1 MLCGWCQ
8 VLDSFYKVE
17 SKFKWKL
24 FDCLTGKIICDYL
37 QDHNAMVGAGS
48 GPSSSSA
55 MFTESIHG
63 VTVVGPRDTL
73 DNYVAELKLEKEVCI
88 YFMYVCMYHILCIHL
103 WISNIYTCITFLSY
117 PVYVRAHVS
126 KLCVSLRKKVK
137 WLSRMWWSHTSP
149 RIGTRKR
156 IKIAA
161 YSINHHRGSLK
172 IACLRKGNITIA
184 VYTEMLLSFFSFAW
198 YIFW

>member
-1 MLCGWCQ
+1 

-17 SKFKWKL
+17 TKFKWKL

-48 GPSSSSA
+48 GPSTSSA

-73 DNYVAELKLEKEVCI
+73 DNYVAELKLEKEVYI
-88 YFMYVCMYHILCIHL
+88 YFMYVCIFYVYTFEFQISTRVSLFYHIQCM
-103 WISNIYTCITFLSY
+103 C
-117 PVYVRAHVS
+117 S

-137 WLSRMWWSHTSP
+137 
-149 RIGTRKR
+149 
-156 IKIAA
+156 
-161 YSINHHRGSLK
+161 
-172 IACLRKGNITIA
+172 
-184 VYTEMLLSFFSFAW
+184 
-198 YIFW
+198 